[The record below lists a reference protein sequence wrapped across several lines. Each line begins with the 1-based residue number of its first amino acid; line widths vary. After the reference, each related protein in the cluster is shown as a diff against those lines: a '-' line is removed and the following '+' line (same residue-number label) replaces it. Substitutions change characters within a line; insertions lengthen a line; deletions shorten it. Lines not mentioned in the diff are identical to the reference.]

1 MTPTPTRATRAL
13 VIGESLIDVLVTEG
27 PDGESVREMP
37 GGSPMNT
44 AIGLARQ
51 GVDVAFVTEL
61 GADQRADTIE
71 QRLVAEGVDVYTA
84 PRAGRTSTAE
94 ARIAAN
100 GAADYS
106 FDLSWNLGEVPLPR
120 GDADVVHFG
129 SLGAALQPGSDTV
142 DALVER
148 YAAAATVTFD
158 PNIRARVDRDPDA
171 ARQRVDRH
179 AARSDIVK
187 ASDEDIAWLNPDEP
201 LDAVIDRWLAGGT
214 AIVVVTQAEAGIV
227 IATADH
233 RVRLSGRP
241 VPVADT
247 IGGGDAVTAGLIAA
261 LGTLGLLGA
270 GHRDE
275 LRALDEA
282 TLHRVG
288 AWAQRTAEIT
298 VTRAGAEPPT
308 SLEMLERSA
317 PGAPA

>member
-1 MTPTPTRATRAL
+1 MTGTSRRATRAL
-13 VIGESLIDVLVTEG
+13 VIGESLIDVIVTEG
-27 PDGESVREMP
+27 AEGETVREMP

-51 GVDVAFVTEL
+51 GVDVAFITEL

-94 ARIAAN
+94 ARIATN

-129 SLGAALQPGSDTV
+129 SLGAALQPGSETV

-148 YAAAATVTFD
+148 YASTATVTFD

-171 ARQRVDRH
+171 ARLRVDRH

-187 ASDEDIAWLNPDEP
+187 ASDEDIAWLNADEP
-201 LDAVIDRWLAGGT
+201 IDAVIDRWIEGGT
-214 AIVVVTQAEAGIV
+214 AIVVVTLAEAGMV
-227 IATADH
+227 IATAQH
-233 RVRLSGRP
+233 RARLSGRP
-241 VPVADT
+241 VPIADT
-247 IGGGDAVTAGLIAA
+247 VGGGDAVTAGLIAA
-261 LGTLGLLGA
+261 LGTLGMLGA
-270 GHRDE
+270 EHRDA

-282 TLHRVG
+282 TLRRIG

-298 VTRAGAEPPT
+298 VMRPGAEPPT
-308 SLEMLERSA
+308 SLEMLERRA
-317 PGAPA
+317 PDAPA